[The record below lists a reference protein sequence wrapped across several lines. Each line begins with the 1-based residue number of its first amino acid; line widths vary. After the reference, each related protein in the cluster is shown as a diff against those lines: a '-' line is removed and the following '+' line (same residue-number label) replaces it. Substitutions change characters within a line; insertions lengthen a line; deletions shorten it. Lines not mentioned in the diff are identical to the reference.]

1 MCASSWRRRIATEV
15 QPPSYILVSTMIFDS
30 MSEEEEEEGAED
42 GIDGDVPN
50 YFNECVLLFAS
61 VTVFPFPFVW

>member
-1 MCASSWRRRIATEV
+1 M

-30 MSEEEEEEGAED
+30 MSEEEEVEGAED

-50 YFNECVLLFAS
+50 YFKM
-61 VTVFPFPFVW
+61 